1 MFLLT
6 CNGKS
11 NFLVGDYFVEQFIY
25 LFGTLQLLHGALL
38 PGDGCAGGVGP
49 PAAVLH
55 PPAVLGPV
63 GVGAADRVAAAGRAL
78 GPVAALLR
86 VLRAAALVIH
96 GVARPA
102 AALELSMKFREVF
115 TAPGFPEKV
124 PSITLTY

>member
-1 MFLLT
+1 M
-6 CNGKS
+6 CR
-11 NFLVGDYFVEQFIY
+11 YIY
-25 LFGTLQLLHGALL
+25 LFGALQLLHGALL

-63 GVGAADRVAAAGRAL
+63 GVGAAGRVAAAGRAL

-96 GVARPA
+96 SLARPA
-102 AALELSMKFREVF
+102 PTLLELSMKFREVF
-115 TAPGFPEKV
+115 TLPE
-124 PSITLTY
+124 